1 MGSEGGFS
9 SPAAEAENARTGN
22 EESRDGVTPR
32 RELWKNRAAAG
43 RRVRAIEAMV
53 GGENVQ
59 VEDDVGARGRYPD
72 MLHFFPCHSLG
83 SRGVKAQVSEPLSST
98 GKEEPGK
105 EQCVLRG
112 ILMGWLYS
120 LVWFYKHWNA
130 EPNSNPIEAI
140 SCPPILACIESL
152 ACRLS
157 NPRFRCMSRPSRVFL
172 ISDEPGSEAA
182 PTPIIQAFPTR
193 ISE

>member
-1 MGSEGGFS
+1 VGSEGGFS

-83 SRGVKAQVSEPLSST
+83 SRE
-98 GKEEPGK
+98 
-105 EQCVLRG
+105 LRR
-112 ILMGWLYS
+112 
-120 LVWFYKHWNA
+120 K
-130 EPNSNPIEAI
+130 
-140 SCPPILACIESL
+140 
-152 ACRLS
+152 
-157 NPRFRCMSRPSRVFL
+157 
-172 ISDEPGSEAA
+172 
-182 PTPIIQAFPTR
+182 
-193 ISE
+193 